1 MMNNNLSCK
10 QLLPRAISAA
20 RFLIFVALLA
30 SAPAHADA
38 PAWLTA
44 VAHDTY
50 PGVPAETN
58 AVILYDE
65 QETTVQSNGDIETM
79 YRRAYLIL
87 RPDGKQYGVV
97 AVPFDNET
105 KITWMKA
112 WCIPKEG
119 KNYELKEKDAVEVGD
134 FESFYSDDRRKVL
147 EIPAAFPAM
156 LSATSIAKKSAPF
169 SCRTNGGFRNA
180 FPFSARASL

>member
-1 MMNNNLSCK
+1 MRSKWLNSDKREQMSNCQST
-10 QLLPRAISAA
+10 SAA
-20 RFLIFVALLA
+20 RNQRRTSFSRSSHCWPPLPP
-30 SAPAHADA
+30 APTY
-38 PAWLTA
+38 PSWLTG

-65 QETTVQSNGDIETM
+65 QETTVQPNGDIETM

-87 RPDGKQYGVV
+87 RPDGKQYGIV

-112 WCIPKEG
+112 WCIPKDG
-119 KNYELKEKDAVEVGD
+119 KPYELKEKDAVEVGD
-134 FESFYSDDRRKVL
+134 FESFYSDDRSKVL
-147 EIPAAFPAM
+147 EIPAATPGNVIGYEYRQKTAPLFP
-156 LSATSIAKKSAPF
+156 S
-169 SCRTNGGFRNA
+169 G
-180 FPFSARASL
+180 